1 MNCANKEGIDN
12 TLGPKFQTPLNLLKK
27 QTSYIFKNS
36 TKFFFQEG
44 RLAGKMSSERKIC

>member
-36 TKFFFQEG
+36 TKFF
-44 RLAGKMSSERKIC
+44 